1 MERKVLAML
10 IDTGT
15 KLASDGIRVYV
26 SQSLRQKAK
35 ERLESPIPPET
46 EQTDQDHTPIPEEMA
61 TPQTALEGKVGTACL
76 DCISDHLDTIGGALS
91 EAVRFARTGDMA
103 EAKRRIAIAREEL
116 NIGERIDLHPSTLS
130 ALPKQQKDI
139 AHWVLPKFRE
149 LRHTFQS
156 LGSVDGIESA
166 SAQVVNVRQEFNTK
180 MEGCAPC
187 RQRAKAL
194 NEKLAQGKEQPCQE
208 PECQEVRQ
216 LWQKVQGGVK

>member
-1 MERKVLAML
+1 MERKFLATL
-10 IDTGT
+10 VETGT
-15 KLASDGIRVYV
+15 KLASDGLRVYV

-35 ERLESPIPPET
+35 QALKSPSAPET
-46 EQTDQDHTPIPEEMA
+46 EQTDHDHTPIPEKML
-61 TPQTALEGKVGTACL
+61 TPQTTEAKVGTACL

-130 ALPKQQKDI
+130 ALHRQQRDI

-156 LGSVDGIESA
+156 LESVEGIEDA
-166 SAQVVNVRQEFNTK
+166 SAKVVSVRQEFQHK
-180 MEGCAPC
+180 IEGCAPC
-187 RQRAKAL
+187 RQRTKEL
-194 NEKLAQGKEQPCQE
+194 TKKLAQIKEQPCHE
-208 PECQEVRQ
+208 PECQEVQ
-216 LWQKVQGGVK
+216 SLWQKVHGG